1 MRIGGLLFLLLTTV
15 VACNYSDK
23 GDFVNKDR
31 LTGRYVYQSNNQDT
45 IDINS
50 DGTYTNYTW
59 WHGRKLE
66 NSGTWIYDSLNGRV
80 DFDNFS
86 FLLDTMEIGDST
98 FLPRGHWNTRIRAE
112 DKELRFIY
120 ATDIY
125 KGYFLQVDTVDRR
138 KIE

>member
-1 MRIGGLLFLLLTTV
+1 MKIGGLLSLLLTTV
-15 VACNYSDK
+15 IACKYSDK
-23 GDFVNKDR
+23 VDFVNKGR

-45 IDINS
+45 IDVNS

-59 WHGRKLE
+59 WYGRKLE
-66 NSGTWIYDSLNGRV
+66 NSGTWIYDSLNRRV

-98 FLPRGHWNTRIRAE
+98 FLPRGHWNTRIRTE
-112 DKELRFIY
+112 DSELRFIY
-120 ATDIY
+120 STDIY
-125 KGYFLQVDTVDRR
+125 KGYFLQVDTVDRS